1 MKPRT
6 KTNYSFSERNKKTL
20 SGSFR
25 GSKKEKDFNIFWFF
39 LIFLI
44 IILILPIISI
54 FSNFFNIRNIE
65 IKGLFRIDQAGIEN
79 IVLEQKNNK
88 KFFIKQENLIFFNKN
103 NLIKSL
109 EEYNF
114 KNVYVEK
121 KLLKRA
127 LNIDIEERTQ
137 SFIFLEDNI
146 YFFADSNSYIIDSS
160 YSCNY
165 IEELKSKIKPVI
177 IDSNSSSTEE
187 YIAINE
193 IDNTDKNEGYR
204 EIISENSNNCLTLD
218 EDYKKE
224 NLYPIIENIGQN
236 KVSDDRKSI
245 KLDQGYIDFA
255 IKLYNDI
262 DISGD
267 FGLKNVILDEE
278 YNTVKIKLNN
288 DLEVYF
294 SFKNEY
300 SDQISRFFVLKKEL
314 GEDLRGKKYID
325 LRYGDKIFYY

>member
-137 SFIFLEDNI
+137 SFIFFESNI
-146 YFFADSNSYIIDSS
+146 YFFVDSEGYIIDHS

-187 YIAINE
+187 DIAINE

-204 EIISENSNNCLTLD
+204 EIISENSNNCLILD
-218 EDYKKE
+218 ENYKKE
-224 NLYPIIENIGQN
+224 NLYPIIENIGKN
-236 KVSDDRKSI
+236 KVSDDQKRI
-245 KLDQGYIDFA
+245 KLDQEYIDFT

-278 YNTVKIKLNN
+278 YNTVKIRLNN

>member
-137 SFIFLEDNI
+137 SFIFFESNI
-146 YFFADSNSYIIDSS
+146 YFFVDSEGYIIDSS

-187 YIAINE
+187 DIAINE

-204 EIISENSNNCLTLD
+204 EIISENSNNCLILD
-218 EDYKKE
+218 ENYKKE
-224 NLYPIIENIGQN
+224 NLYPIIENIGKN
-236 KVSDDRKSI
+236 KVSDDQKRI
-245 KLDQGYIDFA
+245 KLDQEYIDFT

-278 YNTVKIKLNN
+278 YNTVKIRLNN